1 MVHKIVTFL
10 LNKKLIKKNTY
21 RFSIFINVVVNL
33 NAIGLILLAWMGV
46 YLQEKQLE
54 VVEEKVRVQQSLLQI
69 RSFIDAGP

>member
-1 MVHKIVTFL
+1 ML
-10 LNKKLIKKNTY
+10 LWTP
-21 RFSIFINVVVNL
+21 L

-69 RSFIDAGP
+69 RSFNDARP